1 MTAPYQQ
8 IAAEI
13 TERIRRGDLRPG
25 DRVPSTRQI
34 TTEWGV
40 AIATA
45 TKVLAELRSRGAVRS
60 IPGVGTVVAG
70 DDRDAPERPAQ
81 RRAQPVRGD
90 MHERIIRTAISIADA
105 ENLGAVSMRRI
116 AVDLGVPTMSLYR
129 WIPSKDDLLTG
140 MLDAILGDG
149 EWPVPPKG
157 WRAQLEYVARRQW
170 AGYRDH
176 PWLGQIVSL
185 SRPQLAPRAMMHTE
199 WSLRALDRYDLDNTT
214 RLYIVLTIFGY
225 VKGAAAGLD
234 AERQAERD
242 TGIDNE
248 QWIKETDEQFAPVIQ
263 SGRFP
268 TLAKLDRDAD
278 VDFSLESLFEF
289 GLTVLLDGLTPLLN
303 RTAVLY

>member
-13 TERIRRGDLRPG
+13 TDRIRRGDLRPG

-34 TTEWGV
+34 TAEWGV

-45 TKVLAELRSRGAVRS
+45 TKVLSELRSRGTVRA

-70 DDRDAPERPAQ
+70 DDRNTPTEPPH
-81 RRAQPVRGD
+81 RRTQPLRGD
-90 MHERIIRTAISIADA
+90 MHERIIRTAIAIADA
-105 ENLGAVSMRRI
+105 ESLSAVSMRRI

-129 WIPSKDDLLTG
+129 WIPSKDDLLVG
-140 MLDAILGDG
+140 MLDEILGHGD
-149 EWPVPPKG
+149 WPVPPKG
-157 WRAQLEYVARRQW
+157 WRAQLEYLARRQW

-185 SRPQLAPRAMMHTE
+185 SRPQLAPRAMMHTA
-199 WSLRALDRYDLDNTT
+199 WALRALNGYQLDNTT

-225 VKGAAAGLD
+225 IKGAAAGLD

-248 QWIKETDEQFAPVIQ
+248 QWIKETDSQFAPVIQ
-263 SGRFP
+263 SGNFP
-268 TLAKLDRDAD
+268 NLARLDSAAD

-289 GLTVLLDGLTPLLN
+289 GLAVLLDGLTPLIN
-303 RTAVLY
+303 RAARG